1 VLHEI
6 VRRAGAEPD
15 YDTKIFVDLRT
26 SSYNNRLLMTKLPK
40 PTEAELAI
48 LRVLWE
54 RGPSTVRQV
63 HDDLNAVKKTGY
75 TTVLKFM
82 QIMTEKG
89 LVSRDEV
96 PYAHVYKARLPQQ
109 QTQRTLVT
117 DLLDRAFGGS
127 MSGLVMQALS
137 ARKASPEELSEI
149 RKVLKDYER
158 GAK

>member
-1 VLHEI
+1 ME
-6 VRRAGAEPD
+6 
-15 YDTKIFVDLRT
+15 
-26 SSYNNRLLMTKLPK
+26 KLPK

-48 LRVLWE
+48 LRVLWD

-63 HDDLNAVKKTGY
+63 HDALNAVKKTGY

-89 LVSRDEV
+89 LVSRDEA
-96 PYAHVYKARLPQQ
+96 PYAHVYQARLPQAQ
-109 QTQRTLVT
+109 AQRTLVT
-117 DLLDRAFGGS
+117 DLLDRVFEGS

-137 ARKASPEELSEI
+137 ARKASRAELSEI

-158 GAK
+158 GKK